1 LNNFWLLQSIDK
13 KNKFLIKK
21 SIFNWF
27 ILSYLYKISNKI
39 YFTSL
44 NINFLKYNFLKNK
57 IYISEQSDIDIFM
70 KKEELFNYDIKYLYN
85 NKINFSKFKNYIKLS
100 SFSSYINIKSNP
112 SFSSKYFFIKNGNI
126 GFYSIKKFFNIW
138 NKFYIFVFNL
148 FFYKL
153 DFLLFS
159 NPIFKNEFMS
169 LNYLN
174 NKNIFFKNFWRY
186 LNNILFSINI
196 SSTEKRIIIFKFLKY
211 LNINTCIF
219 TDTNYYKDVLNITNY
234 LGFYTIGLVPL
245 NNNNFK
251 VDLNLPLS
259 NNTIISQLF
268 FIKLVYNI
276 DREVKYN
283 FFTFKK
289 KLIL

>member
-1 LNNFWLLQSIDK
+1 MNNFWLLQSIDK